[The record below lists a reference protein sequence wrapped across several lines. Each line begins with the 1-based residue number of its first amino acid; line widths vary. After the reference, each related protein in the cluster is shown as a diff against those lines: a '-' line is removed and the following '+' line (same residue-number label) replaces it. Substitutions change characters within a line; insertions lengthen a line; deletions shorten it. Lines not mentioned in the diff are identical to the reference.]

1 MISVY
6 SARGLLVESQGPVW
20 LFGTA
25 SEHSVM
31 YQYNFNSAVN
41 VFAGLLQTE
50 SPYYQPS
57 PKAPAPFEKQ
67 VFVFDS
73 DPAFICD
80 SGDPIGCDSAW
91 GLIIT
96 NSTNV
101 HVAAAGIYSWF
112 STYSEDCSESF
123 PLFVY

>member
-6 SARGLLVESQGPVW
+6 SARGMLVQSEGPVW
-20 LFGTA
+20 LYGTA

-31 YQYNFNSAVN
+31 YQYNFHNAVD
-41 VFAGLLQTE
+41 VYAGLLQTE

-57 PKAPAPFEKQ
+57 PTPPTPFANQKGLWL
-67 VFVFDS
+67 S
-73 DPAFICD
+73 DPDYSRC
-80 SGDPIGCDSAW
+80 SGASGAGCDSSW

-101 HVAAAGIYSWF
+101 VIASSGIYSWF
-112 STYSEDCSESF
+112 STFSEDCSELFLF
-123 PLFVY
+123 PD